1 VEGTAV
7 RYGLDNSRIEYRF
20 GRDLVH
26 PLIPALGPTQPG
38 LLPRDKAAGEWL
50 DYPPISTA
58 DVKEKVELHL

>member
-1 VEGTAV
+1 MKGKAI

-38 LLPRDKAAGEWL
+38 PLPEDKAAGEWL

-58 DVKEKVELHL
+58 VVKEKVEPHL